1 MSDIDE
7 ILGNSSNN
15 SNYKYNNNRNNNQK
29 NNWKDEQNKIR
40 QEIYDTMERMAV
52 IVGNDGEKFKE
63 YLNIQSAFVK
73 YSVGN
78 SLVILEKQPNA
89 TQIKDK
95 ASWNEKGIELNS
107 GAKGINIL
115 EPKVSNNITYYNPKT
130 VYDISET
137 NSKEIK
143 QTINYGD
150 RLLLEA
156 LLHNCTVPRKAVE
169 QLPNG
174 TIGSEYDKDN
184 NILYVCKNMDR
195 ETLFQTLSQE
205 MGNIELLN
213 EEDSNMKNFISYCTS
228 YMICKKYGIDVSNFN
243 FDNLPQEISSQ
254 EDGKGIRKELEKIR
268 STFEKV
274 NSRMLDYFDMKNKD
288 KNKSIPER

>member
-130 VYDISET
+130 VYEISET

-143 QTINYGD
+143 QTIKYGD

-174 TIGSEYDKDN
+174 TIGSEYNKDN

-274 NSRMLDYFDMKNKD
+274 NFRMLDYFDMNNKD

>member
-143 QTINYGD
+143 QTIKYGD

-274 NSRMLDYFDMKNKD
+274 NSRMLDYFDMNNKD

>member
-1 MSDIDE
+1 MRDIDE

-40 QEIYDTMERMAV
+40 QEIYNTMERMAV

-115 EPKVSNNITYYNPKT
+115 EPKVSNNITYYNTKT
-130 VYDISET
+130 VYEISET

-143 QTINYGD
+143 QTIKYGD

-274 NSRMLDYFDMKNKD
+274 NSRMLDYFDMNNKD

>member
-1 MSDIDE
+1 MRDIDE

-40 QEIYDTMERMAV
+40 QEIYNTMERMAV

-130 VYDISET
+130 VYEISET

-143 QTINYGD
+143 QTIKYGD

-274 NSRMLDYFDMKNKD
+274 NSRMLDYFDMNNKD

>member
-1 MSDIDE
+1 MRDIDE

-130 VYDISET
+130 VYEISET

-143 QTINYGD
+143 QTIKYGD

-274 NSRMLDYFDMKNKD
+274 NSRMLDYFDMNNKD

>member
-29 NNWKDEQNKIR
+29 NNWKDEKNKIR

-78 SLVILEKQPNA
+78 SLVIREKQPNA
-89 TQIKDK
+89 THIKDK

-143 QTINYGD
+143 QTIKYGD

-174 TIGSEYDKDN
+174 TIGSEYNKDN

-274 NSRMLDYFDMKNKD
+274 NSRMLDYFDMNNKD

>member
-40 QEIYDTMERMAV
+40 QEIYNTMERMAV

-130 VYDISET
+130 VYEISET

-143 QTINYGD
+143 QTIKYGD

-174 TIGSEYDKDN
+174 TIGSEYNKDN

-274 NSRMLDYFDMKNKD
+274 NSRMLDYFDMNNKD

>member
-40 QEIYDTMERMAV
+40 QEIYNTMERMAV

-130 VYDISET
+130 VYEISET

-143 QTINYGD
+143 QTIKYGD

-254 EDGKGIRKELEKIR
+254 EDGKGIRKQLEKIR

-274 NSRMLDYFDMKNKD
+274 NSRMLDYFDMNNKD

>member
-40 QEIYDTMERMAV
+40 QEIYNTMERMAV

-130 VYDISET
+130 VYEISET

-143 QTINYGD
+143 QTIKYGD

-184 NILYVCKNMDR
+184 NILYVCKGMDR

-213 EEDSNMKNFISYCTS
+213 EEESNMKNFISYCVS

-243 FDNLPQEISSQ
+243 FENLPNELTMQ
-254 EDGKGIRKELEKIR
+254 EDGKGIRKELERIR

-274 NSRMLDYFDMKNKD
+274 NSRMLDYFDMNNKD

>member
-130 VYDISET
+130 VYEISET

-143 QTINYGD
+143 QTIKYGD

-274 NSRMLDYFDMKNKD
+274 NSRMLDYFDMNNKD

>member
-130 VYDISET
+130 VYEISET

-143 QTINYGD
+143 QTIKYGD

-174 TIGSEYDKDN
+174 TIGSEYNKDN

-274 NSRMLDYFDMKNKD
+274 NSRMLDYFDMNNKD

>member
-40 QEIYDTMERMAV
+40 QEIYNTMERMAV

-115 EPKVSNNITYYNPKT
+115 EPKASNNITYYNPKT
-130 VYDISET
+130 VYEISET

-143 QTINYGD
+143 QTIKYGD

-274 NSRMLDYFDMKNKD
+274 NSRMLDYFDMNNKD